1 MQSMNLELTLIMP
14 ELIIASAICLLI
26 LVNSFLTSEKRYTG
40 LIIGSITMAA
50 CALISMVFL
59 IETTNSSIFN
69 NHYRIDP
76 LSTGLKFTTYLISL
90 FIFIATK
97 TNKENTKSELVLLEL
112 FAILGVSIL
121 ASSNNLLTLYLG
133 LETLT
138 LSMYG
143 LVASKRSSEI
153 ATESAMKFFILGAIA
168 SAIFLYGVSFIY
180 GLHGTLF
187 FDQFNNET
195 INNSIEMQLAL
206 AFIICGI
213 AFKFGAVP
221 FHSWVPDTYQGAS
234 TSSALFIS
242 TIPKLGAFALIY
254 RLLYEAFIANVEFWS
269 LLILL
274 LGLLSLILGNII
286 AIAQDNLRR
295 ILGYS
300 AVGHIGFILIGLS
313 IGSIDGAIA
322 ALAYLVIYILMTA
335 TAFMSIEVIS
345 TEKRAVVTLTDIKD
359 LNSTHPWISLI
370 MLFSMFSMIGIPPFI
385 GFYAKWIILSEL
397 INSDMLVIALIGI
410 IVSVIAAYYYL
421 RIVWYMYFEKS
432 ELPIMKGSP
441 NIFQKTS
448 ISLMGLSILLLGLYP
463 SPIINFCRS
472 IIPPFLLID

>member
-1 MQSMNLELTLIMP
+1 MKTELTLIMP

-26 LVNSFLTSEKRYTG
+26 LVNSFFISEKRYTG
-40 LIIGSITMAA
+40 LIIGSITMAT
-50 CALISMVFL
+50 CALISLFL
-59 IETTNSSIFN
+59 LLETTNSSIFN
-69 NHYRIDP
+69 NHYKIDQ
-76 LSTGLKFTTYLISL
+76 LSTGLKFTAYLTSF
-90 FIFIATK
+90 FIFIGTK
-97 TNKENTKSELVLLEL
+97 ANKENTKSELVLLEL

-153 ATESAMKFFILGAIA
+153 ATESAMKFFILGAIS
-168 SAIFLYGVSFIY
+168 SAIFLYGVSFVY

-187 FDQFNNET
+187 FEDFNNEI

-254 RLLYEAFIANVEFWS
+254 RLLYEAFIANAEFWS
-269 LLILL
+269 LLILF

-286 AIAQDNLRR
+286 AIAQDNIRR

-300 AVGHIGFILIGLS
+300 AVGHIGFILIALSTGSTNGAFAGLV
-313 IGSIDGAIA
+313 
-322 ALAYLVIYILMTA
+322 YLVIYILMTA
-335 TAFMSIEVIS
+335 TAFMSLEVIS
-345 TEKRAVVTLTDIKD
+345 TEERAVVTLTDIKD
-359 LNSTHPWISLI
+359 LNSSHPWISLI
-370 MLFSMFSMIGIPPFI
+370 ILFSMFSMVGIPPFL
-385 GFYAKWIILSEL
+385 GFYAKWIILTEL
-397 INSDMLVIALIGI
+397 INADMLIIALVGI
-410 IVSVIAAYYYL
+410 IISVIAAFYYL
-421 RIVWYMYFEKS
+421 RIVWYIYFEKN
-432 ELPIMKGSP
+432 ELPIMQGSA
-441 NIFQKTS
+441 NIFQKIS
-448 ISLMGLSILLLGLYP
+448 ISVVGLSILLLGLYP
-463 SPIINFCRS
+463 SPIMNFCRS
-472 IIPPFLLID
+472 IISPFLLID

>member
-1 MQSMNLELTLIMP
+1 M
-14 ELIIASAICLLI
+14 
-26 LVNSFLTSEKRYTG
+26 
-40 LIIGSITMAA
+40 
-50 CALISMVFL
+50 
-59 IETTNSSIFN
+59 
-69 NHYRIDP
+69 
-76 LSTGLKFTTYLISL
+76 
-90 FIFIATK
+90 
-97 TNKENTKSELVLLEL
+97 EL

-195 INNSIEMQLAL
+195 INSSIEMQLAL

-345 TEKRAVVTLTDIKD
+345 TEKRAVVTLTAV
-359 LNSTHPWISLI
+359 SYTHLT
-370 MLFSMFSMIGIPPFI
+370 
-385 GFYAKWIILSEL
+385 
-397 INSDMLVIALIGI
+397 
-410 IVSVIAAYYYL
+410 
-421 RIVWYMYFEKS
+421 
-432 ELPIMKGSP
+432 LPTKA
-441 NIFQKTS
+441 
-448 ISLMGLSILLLGLYP
+448 
-463 SPIINFCRS
+463 
-472 IIPPFLLID
+472 

>member
-1 MQSMNLELTLIMP
+1 MVT
-14 ELIIASAICLLI
+14 
-26 LVNSFLTSEKRYTG
+26 
-40 LIIGSITMAA
+40 
-50 CALISMVFL
+50 CALISLSFFL
-59 IETTNSSIFN
+59 ETTNSLIFN
-69 NHYRIDP
+69 NHYKIDH
-76 LSTGLKFTTYLISL
+76 LSTGIKFIAYLTSL
-90 FIFIATK
+90 FIFIGTK

-153 ATESAMKFFILGAIA
+153 ATESAMKFFILGAIS
-168 SAIFLYGVSFIY
+168 SAIFLYGVSFVY

-187 FDQFNNET
+187 FEEFNNET
-195 INNSIEMQLAL
+195 INNSIEIQLAL
-206 AFIICGI
+206 TFIVCGI

-254 RLLYEAFIANVEFWS
+254 RLLYQAFIVNVEFWS

-286 AIAQDNLRR
+286 AIVQDNIRR

-300 AVGHIGFILIGLS
+300 AVGHIGFILIALS
-313 IGSIDGAIA
+313 TGSTDGAIA
-322 ALAYLVIYILMTA
+322 ALLYLVIYILMTA
-335 TAFMSIEVIS
+335 TAFISIEVIS
-345 TEKRAVVTLTDIKD
+345 TEERAVVTLTDIKD

-370 MLFSMFSMIGIPPFI
+370 LLFSMFSMIGIPPFL
-385 GFYAKWIILSEL
+385 GFYAKWVILSEL
-397 INSDMLVIALIGI
+397 INADMLVIALVGI
-410 IVSVIAAYYYL
+410 IISVIAAFYYL
-421 RIVWYMYFEKS
+421 RIVWYMYFEKN
-432 ELPIMKGSP
+432 ELPIMQGSA

-448 ISLMGLSILLLGLYP
+448 ISIVGLSILLLGLYP
-463 SPIINFCRS
+463 SPIMNFCRS
-472 IIPPFLLID
+472 IISPFLLID

>member
-1 MQSMNLELTLIMP
+1 MKTELTLIMP

-40 LIIGSITMAA
+40 LIIGSITMAT
-50 CALISMVFL
+50 CALISLFL
-59 IETTNSSIFN
+59 LLETTNSSIFN
-69 NHYRIDP
+69 NHYKIDQ
-76 LSTGLKFTTYLISL
+76 LSTGLKFTAYLTSF
-90 FIFIATK
+90 FIFIGTK
-97 TNKENTKSELVLLEL
+97 ANKENTKSELVLLEL

-153 ATESAMKFFILGAIA
+153 ATESAMKFFILGAIS
-168 SAIFLYGVSFIY
+168 SAIFLYGVSFVY

-187 FDQFNNET
+187 FEDFNNEI

-254 RLLYEAFIANVEFWS
+254 RLLYEAFIANAEFWS
-269 LLILL
+269 LLILF

-286 AIAQDNLRR
+286 AIAQDNIRR

-300 AVGHIGFILIGLS
+300 AVGHIGFILIALSTGSTNGAFAGLV
-313 IGSIDGAIA
+313 
-322 ALAYLVIYILMTA
+322 YLVIYILMTA
-335 TAFMSIEVIS
+335 TAFMSLEVIS
-345 TEKRAVVTLTDIKD
+345 TEERAVVTLTDIKD
-359 LNSTHPWISLI
+359 LNSSHPWISLI
-370 MLFSMFSMIGIPPFI
+370 ILFSMFSMVGIPPFL
-385 GFYAKWIILSEL
+385 GFYAKWIILTEL
-397 INSDMLVIALIGI
+397 INADMLIIALVGI
-410 IVSVIAAYYYL
+410 IISVIAAFYYL
-421 RIVWYMYFEKS
+421 RIVWYIYFEKN
-432 ELPIMKGSP
+432 ELPIMQGSV
-441 NIFQKTS
+441 NIFQKIS
-448 ISLMGLSILLLGLYP
+448 ISVVGLSILLLGLYP
-463 SPIINFCRS
+463 SPIMNFCRS
-472 IIPPFLLID
+472 IISPFLLID